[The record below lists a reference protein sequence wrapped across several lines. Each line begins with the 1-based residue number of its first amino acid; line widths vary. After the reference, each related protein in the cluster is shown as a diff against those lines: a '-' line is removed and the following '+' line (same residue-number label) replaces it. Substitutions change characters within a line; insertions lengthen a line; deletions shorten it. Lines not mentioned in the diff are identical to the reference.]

1 MDLVSLVEILLL
13 VFMINQ
19 RNKIRSFTEKIKCPL
34 FLLCFSM
41 KYRDVSGKPIISLC
55 QLSPLVKI
63 LLLVFIQW
71 NKIRSYTEKIK
82 YSLYIWIWYD
92 HFIVV
97 IFFFFLL
104 RIEPPHDK
112 TNKVSVRL
120 AKTQISLDIRPV
132 WSESS
137 LSAGRK
143 LRSLAT
149 HWAHSE
155 DSDQTGRMPRL
166 IRVFAGR
173 TLTLL
178 VLSCRGSNDVYS
190 VHEWHE

>member
-1 MDLVSLVEILLL
+1 MDLVSLVELLLL

-41 KYRDVSGKPIISLC
+41 KYRDVSGKPIISLF

-97 IFFFFLL
+97 IIIIFFF
-104 RIEPPHDK
+104 
-112 TNKVSVRL
+112 
-120 AKTQISLDIRPV
+120 TQNWATSWRNQQ
-132 WSESS
+132 SEC
-137 LSAGRK
+137 AP
-143 LRSLAT
+143 
-149 HWAHSE
+149 SE
-155 DSDQTGRMPRL
+155 DSDQPGHPSSL
-166 IRVFAGR
+166 IRIFAVR
-173 TLTLL
+173 
-178 VLSCRGSNDVYS
+178 RKKA
-190 VHEWHE
+190 